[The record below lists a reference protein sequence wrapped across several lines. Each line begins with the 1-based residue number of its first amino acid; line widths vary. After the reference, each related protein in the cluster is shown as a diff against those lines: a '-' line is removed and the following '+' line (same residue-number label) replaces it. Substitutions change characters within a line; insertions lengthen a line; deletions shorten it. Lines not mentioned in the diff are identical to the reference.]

1 MGIKL
6 KQQKN
11 IYQATLISYLFYI
24 PNPYSE
30 FATLQIQKYEN
41 AQSQAQKNCRETTDH
56 NNFWSMIIQR

>member
-30 FATLQIQKYEN
+30 LSALQIQKYEN
-41 AQSQAQKNCRETTDH
+41 TQSQAQKKVVVETKR
-56 NNFWSMIIQR
+56 SQ

>member
-30 FATLQIQKYEN
+30 LSALQIQKYEN
-41 AQSQAQKNCRETTDH
+41 TQRQAQKKLL
-56 NNFWSMIIQR
+56 